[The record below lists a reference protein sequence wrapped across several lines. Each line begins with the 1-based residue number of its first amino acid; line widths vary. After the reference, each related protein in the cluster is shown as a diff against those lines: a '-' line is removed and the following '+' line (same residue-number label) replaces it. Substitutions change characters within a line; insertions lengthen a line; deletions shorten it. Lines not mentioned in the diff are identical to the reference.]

1 MYAFA
6 DRISDTVTASPQR
19 RKMARLAANRAKTR
33 KNAPGRRKNRP
44 FCEDEAPLL
53 HYGNNGAKTF
63 RLRQDLPCGMPI
75 FRAGSRPKSAFAEL
89 ANPERQA

>member
-44 FCEDEAPLL
+44 FCEDEASLL

-63 RLRQDLPCGMPI
+63 RLRQFTLRNAYFSCRKPPEKRVR
-75 FRAGSRPKSAFAEL
+75 RARES
-89 ANPERQA
+89 